1 MQRPPKE
8 AAVNNRGNRILVVD
22 DSEGVRSMMAFILA
36 GEGYVV
42 SEACDGEEALRRIKA
57 ESFDVVVTDFQMPGL
72 NGLELMVRM
81 REQDDQSPVII
92 VSGLDTDLSRCA
104 VELGA
109 YAWMSK
115 PLSRPLFLDIVRS
128 AVTAGQM
135 GTLPVGGPA

>member
-1 MQRPPKE
+1 M
-8 AAVNNRGNRILVVD
+8 NNRGKRILVVD
-22 DSEGVRSMMAFILA
+22 DSEEVRSLIAFLLA
-36 GEGYVV
+36 GEGYTV

-57 ESFDVVVTDFQMPGL
+57 EPFDVVVTDFQMPGL
-72 NGLELMVRM
+72 NGLEVMAHM
-81 REQDDQSPVII
+81 REQDAQRPVIV

-135 GTLPVGGPA
+135 ETLPVGSPA